1 MVEFESRFKYDERTK
16 ELTAAKVW
24 TMKGKK
30 EIKEVMGDLNKQKT
44 GIEQMIKKTK
54 ESIKDKPE
62 MTEDLTKLKEQ
73 LIKLQKIDAGEKLEG
88 QLKDNED
95 KLKEINKEISKV
107 KEAIGDRLK
116 L

>member
-16 ELTAAKVW
+16 QLTAAKVW

-30 EIKEVMGDLNKQKT
+30 EIKSVMGDLNKQKS
-44 GIEQMIKKTK
+44 GIEQMIKKIK
-54 ESIKDKPE
+54 EQKNDTPG
-62 MTEDLTKLKEQ
+62 MTEDLEKLKEQ
-73 LIKLQKIDAGEKLEG
+73 LIKLQKIDAGEKLDG

-107 KEAIGDRLK
+107 KQAVGDRLK